1 MKFLLQKV
9 NENQKEFSSRLLE
22 FRNTPNVSG
31 KSPAQM
37 FFGRRLRGILPH
49 LPGANDLDISNA
61 IVGATNRK
69 ALMKNME
76 FDSGNP
82 LKQLQ
87 VNQRILLQ
95 DPISKKWENKGKVTG
110 IRSNGRSY
118 EIILD
123 SGRKFI
129 RNRSF
134 LRPIN
139 EIHQEINT
147 DDEAT
152 DDMESPTRPRRSAR
166 LAKNG
171 KL

>member
-1 MKFLLQKV
+1 MKKC

-37 FFGRRLRGILPH
+37 FFGRRLRGKLPH

-95 DPISKKWENKGKVTG
+95 DPISKKIGK
-110 IRSNGRSY
+110 
-118 EIILD
+118 
-123 SGRKFI
+123 
-129 RNRSF
+129 
-134 LRPIN
+134 
-139 EIHQEINT
+139 
-147 DDEAT
+147 
-152 DDMESPTRPRRSAR
+152 
-166 LAKNG
+166 
-171 KL
+171 